1 MKKLEKP
8 KMSVREILTDISN
21 ITRDKNKKSQ
31 ICDSIDL
38 IKEYSDKYDDKR
50 IIIYIPLFHTI
61 K

>member
-38 IKEYSDKYDDKR
+38 IKEYSDKYDELATNHNLHTF
-50 IIIYIPLFHTI
+50 IP
-61 K
+61 

>member
-38 IKEYSDKYDDKR
+38 IKEYSDKYDDLATNH
-50 IIIYIPLFHTI
+50 I
-61 K
+61 